1 MTTSDNIFELI
12 KSLSPSEKGYIK
24 KLSSFHPRGGQN
36 QYVKLLDAIDRQT
49 IYDEKELLKKFKGES
64 FINNFSVAKNYLYN
78 YILKG
83 LESYH
88 KNVRAEIRS
97 YLNQVEI
104 LENKNLSTHCEKLLE
119 KSKKLALKYELF
131 ELLEEIVEWEIHLIS
146 RRTPNEKNH
155 KQIIT
160 CYDELFDILLKKDI
174 TLRYKKVSSLVYS
187 KMHNKG
193 QIRSLEETKEYREII
208 EQGPGGTEH
217 TLRNFK
223 AKLFCLLANSNYYL
237 HINEYEKSYHYTS
250 RILKLWEDN
259 AHMIETNLFNFFGC
273 LINKGVCELK
283 FKKYGEL
290 DQTLDKINEYFSR
303 FHPENN
309 YLRLS
314 LFNFKFYVSIFTGQQ
329 EKGLEIAGEIEK
341 HLVTSRLQEED
352 KKASQ
357 LFHFGMSCLYIGI
370 GDYKSANKYVNI
382 VLNDYESDLRSD
394 LYCFSHVLSIIIHFE
409 LGNRELLEYRVKST
423 YRLLLK
429 RNKLYKV
436 ESLILNFIKDTIG
449 VIHTEE
455 EQRQAFIS
463 LRDKMVEATV
473 DNRFEEIALDYFD
486 FISWLES
493 KIENRSF
500 REIKRRKFLAHL
512 EQIPPES
519 SLTEK

>member
-1 MTTSDNIFELI
+1 MTISDNIFELI

-24 KLSSFHPRGGQN
+24 KLSSFHVRGGQN
-36 QYVKLLDAIDRQT
+36 QYIKLFDAIDRQT
-49 IYDEKELLKKFKGES
+49 VYDEKELIKKFKGES
-64 FINNFSVAKNYLYN
+64 FTNNFSVAKNYLYN

-83 LESYH
+83 LEAYH

-104 LENKNLSTHCEKLLE
+104 LENKNLSSHCEKLLE
-119 KSKKLALKYELF
+119 KARKLSMKYELF
-131 ELLEEIVEWEIHLIS
+131 ELLEEVIEWEIQIYS

-155 KQIIT
+155 KLIVS

-193 QIRSLEETKEYREII
+193 QIRSLEETKEYRDII
-208 EQGPGGTEH
+208 EQSPGGTEH

-223 AKLFCLLANSNYYL
+223 AKLYCLLANSNYYL
-237 HINEYEKSYHYTS
+237 NINEFERSYQFTT

-259 AHMIETNLFNFFGC
+259 SHMIETNLFNFFGC

-283 FKKYGEL
+283 FKKYTEL
-290 DQTLDKINEYFSR
+290 NKTLEKIDEYFDR
-303 FHPENN
+303 FQPENN

-314 LFNFKFYVSIFTGQQ
+314 LFNFKFYVSLFTGQT

-341 HLVTSRLQEED
+341 YLYSPRVQEED
-352 KKASQ
+352 KKGSQ
-357 LFHFGMSCLYIGI
+357 LFHFGMTCMYIGI

-382 VLNDYESDLRSD
+382 VLNGFESDLRSD
-394 LYCFSHVLSIIIHFE
+394 LFCFAHILSIIIHFE
-409 LGNRELLEYRVKST
+409 LGNKELLEYRVKST

-436 ESLILNFIKDTIG
+436 ESLILHFIKDILAG
-449 VIHTEE
+449 INTEE
-455 EQRQAFIS
+455 EQRVAFRD
-463 LRDKMVEATV
+463 LRDKMLEATV
-473 DNRFEEIALDYFD
+473 SNRFEEIALDYFD

-493 KIENRSF
+493 KIENKPF
-500 REIKRRKFLAHL
+500 REIRRKKFLASL
-512 EQIPPES
+512 EPGQ
-519 SLTEK
+519 TETAAV

>member
-1 MTTSDNIFELI
+1 MTVSDNIFELI
-12 KSLSPSEKGYIK
+12 KALSPSEKGYIK
-24 KLSSFHPRGGQN
+24 KLSSFHVRGGQN
-36 QYVKLLDAIDRQT
+36 QYIKLFDAIDRQT
-49 IYDEKELLKKFKGES
+49 VYDEKELVRKFKGES
-64 FINNFSVAKNYLYN
+64 FTNNFSVAKNYLYN

-83 LESYH
+83 LEAYH

-97 YLNQVEI
+97 YLNQIEI
-104 LENKNLSTHCEKLLE
+104 LENKNLSLHCEKLLE
-119 KSKKLALKYELF
+119 KARKLAAKYELF
-131 ELLEEIVEWEIHLIS
+131 ELMEEIIEWEIQLIS

-155 KQIIT
+155 KLLIA

-193 QIRSLEETKEYREII
+193 QIRSLEETKEYRDII
-208 EQGPGGTEH
+208 EQSPGGTEH

-223 AKLFCLLANSNYYL
+223 ARLFCLLANSNYYL
-237 HINEYEKSYHYTS
+237 NINEFERSYQFTT

-259 AHMIETNLFNFFGC
+259 PHMIETNLFHFFGC

-283 FKKYGEL
+283 FKKYAEL
-290 DQTLDKINEYFSR
+290 DMTLDKINEYYLR
-303 FHPENN
+303 FQPENN

-329 EKGLEIAGEIEK
+329 EKGLEIANEIEK
-341 HLVTSRLQEED
+341 HLAVSRVQEED

-382 VLNDYESDLRSD
+382 VLNDFESDLRSD
-394 LYCFSHVLSIIIHFE
+394 LFCFAHVLSIIIHFE
-409 LGNRELLEYRVKST
+409 LGNKELLEYRVKST

-436 ESLILNFIKDTIG
+436 ESLILEFIKDTIA
-449 VIHTEE
+449 VLNTEE
-455 EQRQAFIS
+455 ERRKAFS
-463 LRDKMVEATV
+463 DLRDKMMEATAS
-473 DNRFEEIALDYFD
+473 NRFEEIALDYFD

-493 KIENRSF
+493 KIENKSF
-500 REIKRRKFLAHL
+500 REVKRRKFLSAL
-512 EQIPPES
+512 EQTPILS
-519 SLTEK
+519 A

>member
-12 KSLSPSEKGYIK
+12 KALSPSEKGYIK
-24 KLSSFHPRGGQN
+24 KLSSFHVRGAQN
-36 QYVKLLDAIDRQT
+36 QYIKLFDAIDRQSV
-49 IYDEKELLKKFKGES
+49 YDEKELVKKFKGES
-64 FINNFSVAKNYLYN
+64 FTNNFSVAKNYLYN

-83 LESYH
+83 LEAYH
-88 KNVRAEIRS
+88 KNVRAEIHS

-104 LENKNLSTHCEKLLE
+104 LEKKNLSSHCEKLLE
-119 KSKKLALKYELF
+119 KARKLTMKYELF
-131 ELLEEIVEWEIHLIS
+131 EMLEEVIDWEILLHS
-146 RRTPNEKNH
+146 RKTPNEKNNRN
-155 KQIIT
+155 IVA

-193 QIRSLEETKEYREII
+193 HIRSLEETKEYRDII
-208 EQGPGGTEH
+208 DQSPGGTEH

-223 AKLFCLLANSNYYL
+223 AKLYCLLANSNYYL
-237 HINEYEKSYHYTS
+237 NINDYERSYQFTS

-259 AHMIETNLFNFFGC
+259 SHMIETNLYNFFGC

-283 FKKYGEL
+283 FKKYAEL
-290 DQTLDKINEYFSR
+290 NETIEKVDEYFNR
-303 FHPENN
+303 YQPENN

-314 LFNFKFYVSIFTGQQ
+314 LYNFKFYVSIFTGQQ
-329 EKGLEIAGEIEK
+329 EKGLELAGKIEN
-341 HLVTSRLQEED
+341 LLTGPRSSQEED

-370 GDYKSANKYVNI
+370 GDYKSANKHVNM
-382 VLNDYESDLRSD
+382 VLNDFDSDLRSD
-394 LYCFSHVLSIIIHFE
+394 LFCFAHILSIIIHFE
-409 LGNRELLEYRVKST
+409 LGNKELLEYRVKST

-436 ESLILNFIKDTIG
+436 ESLILDFIKDTIS
-449 VIHTEE
+449 VINTEE
-455 EQRQAFIS
+455 EQREAFIA

-473 DNRFEEIALDYFD
+473 SNRFEEIALDYFD

-500 REIKRRKFLAHL
+500 REIKRRKFLAAV
-512 EQIPPES
+512 EQSPSKAE
-519 SLTEK
+519 LV